1 MVQKVLYPAYFD
13 AECTRGE
20 GRRVPQGMAVP
31 EPTVDE
37 LATAVGQVGYDAIVE
52 RDVAYSREHWMRRGR
67 VLVNGAD
74 DATKTDLLQAVAAY
88 ITALRE

>member
-20 GRRVPQGMAVP
+20 GRRVPKAMAVS

-37 LATAVGQVGYDAIVE
+37 IASAVGQVGYDAIVE
-52 RDVAYSREHWMRRGR
+52 RDVAYSREPWVTRGR
-67 VLVNGAD
+67 VLVEGAG

-88 ITALRE
+88 VTALRD